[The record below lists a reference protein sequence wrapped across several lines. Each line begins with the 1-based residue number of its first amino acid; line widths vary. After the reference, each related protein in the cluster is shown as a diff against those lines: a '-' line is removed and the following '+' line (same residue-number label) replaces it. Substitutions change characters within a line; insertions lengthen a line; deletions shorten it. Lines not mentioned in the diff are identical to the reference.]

1 MKAAAWYRARA
12 RLILTAATRTDK
24 TNVLFSS
31 TLIGIIRH
39 ASQLV

>member
-1 MKAAAWYRARA
+1 MKTAAWNRAPA
-12 RLILTAATRTDK
+12 RITLTGATRADK